1 MANLALSVVNL
12 HTYFPD
18 PLVMNSERTGDR
30 EREREREKEKE
41 GGGSHYVTH
50 SS

>member
-30 EREREREKEKE
+30 ERERERRRKR